1 MATEPGRGARPRWW
15 LLLALLFAPVIAQAT
30 PRIGLVTMAPGEE
43 YWSRF
48 GHNAILV
55 QHPDG
60 RATSYNY
67 GYFDF
72 EQEGFLLR
80 FLRGRMLYQLV
91 ALPAERD
98 LASYA
103 AEGRGTHLQWL
114 DLAPERAR
122 TLADFLAW
130 NARPENAD
138 YRYDYFS
145 ANCST
150 MVRDALDRA
159 LDGELKRQ
167 TSSPSRGLTARSESR
182 RLAQT
187 LPWLHY
193 GIHFGLGP
201 ATDRPL
207 SRWDEGFVPERL
219 AEAVRSIRL
228 ADGRPLVSEE
238 RELIAHR
245 LGPVPAEPPRTL
257 PAFVAAGLLLAALVA
272 IGLAR
277 PPGRI
282 RRIAVVT
289 TGGFWLLGGL
299 LGLGLAGLWLG
310 TDHEA
315 AWGNTNLLLLPPLML
330 ALLLALPRLARG
342 EALPAFYRVLGLLV
356 LASAVAG
363 LAHTTLARSAQANGD
378 WIALLLPLQA
388 VLARVLWRA
397 RDESLL
403 STSEATGRR

>member
-1 MATEPGRGARPRWW
+1 MPEPGRGGRPRGW
-15 LLLALLFAPVIAQAT
+15 LLLALLLAAFAAQAA

-55 QHPDG
+55 EQPDG

-103 AEGRGTHLQWL
+103 AEGRGTRLQWL
-114 DLAPERAR
+114 DLDPPRAR

-138 YRYDYFS
+138 YRYDYFN

-159 LDGELKRQ
+159 LDGALKRQ

-219 AEAVRSIRL
+219 AEAVRGVRL
-228 ADGRPLVSEE
+228 EDGRPLVREE
-238 RELIAHR
+238 RELIPHR
-245 LGPVPAEPPRTL
+245 LDPVPVDPPRSL
-257 PAFVAAGLLLAALVA
+257 PAFLALGLLLAAALA
-272 IGLAR
+272 AGLSR
-277 PPGRI
+277 PPGAL
-282 RRIAVVT
+282 RRSAVLA
-289 TGGFWLLGGL
+289 TGTFWLVGGL
-299 LGLGLAGLWLG
+299 LGLGLLGLWLG

-315 AWGNTNLLLLPPLML
+315 AWANSNLLLLPPLML
-330 ALLLALPRLARG
+330 ALLPALPRLARG
-342 EALPAFYRVLGLLV
+342 QALPSVHRWIGLLV
-356 LASAVAG
+356 LVSAVAG
-363 LAHTTLARSAQANGD
+363 LAHTTLARNAQANGD

-388 VLARVLWRA
+388 VLARALWRA
-397 RDESLL
+397 D
-403 STSEATGRR
+403 RRTPPL

>member
-1 MATEPGRGARPRWW
+1 VPERRRGTAPRWW
-15 LLLALLFAPVIAQAT
+15 IGLVLLLAPLAAVAT
-30 PRIGLVTMAPGEE
+30 PRIGLLTMAPGDE

-55 QHPDG
+55 EHPDG

-72 EQEGFLLR
+72 DQDGFLLR
-80 FLRGRMLYQLV
+80 FLRGRMLYKLV

-103 AEGRGTHLQWL
+103 AEGRGTVLQWL
-114 DLAPERAR
+114 DLDPERAR
-122 TLADFLAW
+122 TLAGFLAW
-130 NARPENAD
+130 NALPENAD
-138 YRYDYFS
+138 YRYDYFN

-159 LDGELKRQ
+159 LDGALRQQ
-167 TSSPSRGLTARSESR
+167 TSSPSRGLTARSESQ

-207 SRWDEGFVPERL
+207 SRWQEGFVPERL
-219 AEAVRSIRL
+219 AEALRQVRL
-228 ADGRPLVSEE
+228 DDGRPLVVAEQQ
-238 RELIAHR
+238 LIAHR
-245 LGPVPAEPPRTL
+245 LGPIPDEPPRTL
-257 PAFVAAGLLLAALVA
+257 PLFLALGLLLAGAFGWSLAQAPGALRSSAVA
-272 IGLAR
+272 
-277 PPGRI
+277 
-282 RRIAVVT
+282 AV
-289 TGGFWLLGGL
+289 GAFWLFGGL
-299 LGLGLAGLWLG
+299 LGGGLAALWLF
-310 TDHEA
+310 TDHQA
-315 AWGNTNLLLLPPLML
+315 AWGNSNLFLLPPLLL
-330 ALLLALPRLARG
+330 ALLPALPRLRRA
-342 EALPAFYRVLGLLV
+342 EPVAPAFAILGLVV

-363 LAHTTLARSAQANGD
+363 LSHTVLARNAQANGD

-388 VLARVLWRA
+388 VLARTLWR
-397 RDESLL
+397 L
-403 STSEATGRR
+403 RR